1 MIITESMLV
10 GYTVINGTWQLQL
23 ALLASSLYVVF
34 AYPDVDWGNSYN
46 HVYIPYTGINL
57 IILHIYMS
65 FVTIFQQFAKAD
77 LIGITMS
84 LNFIGILA
92 TTLVLLIAAN
102 TLNYLPWIKDCPNID
117 TAAFVKWLQ
126 IELFFN
132 VSLVVSN
139 IVFLFC
145 RSLFK
150 HKIRIEKS
158 IDNRKKI
165 PQIDTLVALKS
176 INDAWNNE
184 CLPLIMSNF
193 IFFGVPSTQRFESVY
208 WILVQEQIIT
218 ASCYVSTFIIF
229 ILVFI
234 SWQKGPLLWIRFSPY
249 FYYTILLI
257 VYIILPVM
265 NCLL

>member
-1 MIITESMLV
+1 
-10 GYTVINGTWQLQL
+10 
-23 ALLASSLYVVF
+23 
-34 AYPDVDWGNSYN
+34 
-46 HVYIPYTGINL
+46 
-57 IILHIYMS
+57 
-65 FVTIFQQFAKAD
+65 
-77 LIGITMS
+77 MS

-165 PQIDTLVALKS
+165 P
-176 INDAWNNE
+176 
-184 CLPLIMSNF
+184 
-193 IFFGVPSTQRFESVY
+193 
-208 WILVQEQIIT
+208 
-218 ASCYVSTFIIF
+218 
-229 ILVFI
+229 
-234 SWQKGPLLWIRFSPY
+234 
-249 FYYTILLI
+249 
-257 VYIILPVM
+257 
-265 NCLL
+265 